1 MENRDHKY
9 FTRSKIHG
17 QKVHYIQ
24 CEKCDN
30 LVPVHIDKYQQTMPR
45 KVRFE
50 PLSMSGSAVKET
62 LPKRVHKVNSSKS
75 KEETMVLKINEYD
88 SDSSYQVNDNNDNSV
103 NYKKSVGKT
112 DNSLVG
118 MIVKLANKRLKEKL
132 GEGSDG
138 EEGEE
143 DYEVEPFENLHNDI
157 HYTVEERE
165 YVRKL
170 DKTAQEEIFKKENH
184 IMNILKSDIPIR
196 FKILNSDLK
205 DRAKANVLQKVDH
218 FFTLDPSD
226 NEYQKLLPW
235 VEQLDKIPFGK
246 YCEDVINKTQPIQE
260 IQNYLSNTKKQMDTA
275 VFGHDT
281 AKTQILSIIAREI
294 SNPNSGGNSIAIQG
308 PMGNGKTTL
317 IKEGVCKAMN
327 RPFGFIP
334 LGGMQDSSYLIGHE
348 VTYEGS
354 KCGRIVEILTETNCM
369 NPVIFFDELDKVS
382 DTPKGEEIMNLLC
395 HLTDSS
401 QNKEFNDKYFSG
413 VPFDLSRA
421 TFIFSYNDESKINP
435 ILLDRMTRIKTNGFD
450 KKQKTNI
457 VQDYVLPKVLSEF
470 GMVSGDVTFEEE
482 AIHRLIEDHSDKEKG
497 VRNLKRNVETIV
509 AKLNIMRFLLPDQV
523 TQKDETL
530 TTDENTVVDVITD
543 MVNNV
548 VKHTETGE
556 NTEAMQNTEAGE
568 NTEAVENNKAGENT
582 EAVAK
587 DTTESDETKQK
598 EDIKK
603 IVNFTIDNFKL
614 PYKVRAEDIN
624 FFLSKKS
631 ENASYAHMYM

>member
-1 MENRDHKY
+1 MDNRDHKY

-17 QKVHYIQ
+17 QKVHYVQ

-30 LVPVHIDKYQQTMPR
+30 LVPVHLDKFQQSAPR
-45 KVRFE
+45 KIKFE
-50 PLSMSGSAVKET
+50 PLSMSQSAVKET
-62 LPKRVHKVNSSKS
+62 LPKRIHKVKS
-75 KEETMVLKINEYD
+75 TNEEQIVLNIEEYD
-88 SDSSYQVNDNNDNSV
+88 SDSSYTVNNDSCCETENFQT
-103 NYKKSVGKT
+103 SVGKT

-118 MIVKLANKRLKEKL
+118 MIVKLANKRLKQKL
-132 GEGSDG
+132 GEEPG
-138 EEGEE
+138 EDDEEE
-143 DYEVEPFENLHNDI
+143 DYDVEPFENLHNDI

-170 DKTAQEEIFKKENH
+170 DKEAQEAIFKKENH
-184 IMNILKSDIPIR
+184 IMDILKSDTPIR
-196 FKILNSDLK
+196 FKILNSDLR

-218 FFTLDPSD
+218 FFTLDPTD

-246 YCEDVINKTQPIQE
+246 YCEDVISRTKPINEIQE
-260 IQNYLSNTKKQMDTA
+260 YLSNTKNHMDSA

-354 KCGRIVEILTETNCM
+354 KCGRIVEILSETNCM

-450 KKQKTNI
+450 KKQKTTI
-457 VQDYVLPKVLSEF
+457 VKDYVLPKILTEF
-470 GMVSGDVTFEEE
+470 GMTSKDVTFEEDT
-482 AIHRLIEDHSDKEKG
+482 IHRLIEDHCDNEKG
-497 VRNLKRNVETIV
+497 VRNLKRNVETVV
-509 AKLNIMRFLLPDQV
+509 AKLNIMRFLIPEKV
-523 TQKDETL
+523 TMQNESL
-530 TTDENTVVDVITD
+530 ETDENTVVDILSN
-543 MVNNV
+543 MVNTV
-548 VKHTETGE
+548 VEKSES
-556 NTEAMQNTEAGE
+556 AD
-568 NTEAVENNKAGENT
+568 K
-582 EAVAK
+582 K
-587 DTTESDETKQK
+587 DETTEKDQK

-614 PYKVRAEDIN
+614 PYTVRSDDLN
-624 FFLSKKS
+624 FFLNKKS
-631 ENASYAHMYM
+631 ENVSYAHMYM

>member
-1 MENRDHKY
+1 MDNRDHTY
-9 FTRSKIHG
+9 FTRSKVHG
-17 QKVHYIQ
+17 QKVHYVQ
-24 CEKCDN
+24 CEKCAN
-30 LVPVHIDKYQQTMPR
+30 LVPVHLEKFQQSAPR
-45 KVRFE
+45 KIKFE
-50 PLSMSGSAVKET
+50 PLSMSQSAVKET
-62 LPKRVHKVNSSKS
+62 LPKRVHTVEST
-75 KEETMVLKINEYD
+75 KEEQIVLNIEEYD
-88 SDSSYQVNDNNDNSV
+88 SDSSYTVNNDSCCDTENFQT
-103 NYKKSVGKT
+103 SVGKT

-118 MIVKLANKRLKEKL
+118 MIVKLANKRLKQKL
-132 GEGSDG
+132 GEEPV
-138 EEGEE
+138 EEQEEE
-143 DYEVEPFENLHNDI
+143 DYDVEPFENLHNDI

-165 YVRKL
+165 YVRNL
-170 DKTAQEEIFKKENH
+170 DKDAQEAIFKKENH
-184 IMNILKSDIPIR
+184 IMDILKSDTPIR
-196 FKILNSDLK
+196 FKILNSDLR

-218 FFTLDPSD
+218 FFTLDPTD

-246 YCEDVINKTQPIQE
+246 YCEDVISKTKPINEIQE
-260 IQNYLSNTKKQMDTA
+260 YLSNTKNQMDSA

-317 IKEGVCKAMN
+317 IKEGVCKAMR

-354 KCGRIVEILTETNCM
+354 KCGRIVEILSETNCM

-450 KKQKTNI
+450 KKQKTTI
-457 VQDYVLPKVLSEF
+457 VKDYVLPRILTEF
-470 GMVSGDVTFEEE
+470 GMTSKDVTFEEDT
-482 AIHRLIEDHSDKEKG
+482 IQRLIEDHCDNEKG
-497 VRNLKRNVETIV
+497 VRNLKRNVETVV
-509 AKLNIMRFLLPDQV
+509 AKLNIMRFLIPEKV
-523 TQKDETL
+523 TSQNETV
-530 TTDENTVVDVITD
+530 TTDENTVVDILSN
-543 MVNNV
+543 MVNTV
-548 VKHTETGE
+548 VK
-556 NTEAMQNTEAGE
+556 
-568 NTEAVENNKAGENT
+568 K
-582 EAVAK
+582 
-587 DTTESDETKQK
+587 TESSDKKDEISETDQK

-603 IVNFTIDNFKL
+603 IVNFTIDNFTL
-614 PYKVRAEDIN
+614 PYTVREEDLN
-624 FFLSKKS
+624 FFLNKKT
-631 ENASYAHMYM
+631 ENSSYAHMYM

>member
-1 MENRDHKY
+1 MDNRDHTY
-9 FTRSKIHG
+9 FTRSKVHG
-17 QKVHYIQ
+17 QKVHYVQ
-24 CEKCDN
+24 CEKCAN
-30 LVPVHIDKYQQTMPR
+30 LVPVHLEKFQQSAPR
-45 KVRFE
+45 KIKFE
-50 PLSMSGSAVKET
+50 PLSMSQSAVKET
-62 LPKRVHKVNSSKS
+62 LPKRVHTVEST
-75 KEETMVLKINEYD
+75 KEEQIVLNIEEYD
-88 SDSSYQVNDNNDNSV
+88 SDSSYTVNNDSCCDTENFQT
-103 NYKKSVGKT
+103 SVGKT

-118 MIVKLANKRLKEKL
+118 MIVKLANKRLKQKL
-132 GEGSDG
+132 GEEPV
-138 EEGEE
+138 EEQEEE
-143 DYEVEPFENLHNDI
+143 DYDVEPFENLHNDI

-165 YVRKL
+165 YVRNL
-170 DKTAQEEIFKKENH
+170 DKDAQEAIFKKENH
-184 IMNILKSDIPIR
+184 IMDILKSDTPIR
-196 FKILNSDLK
+196 FKILNSDLR

-218 FFTLDPSD
+218 FFTLDPTD

-246 YCEDVINKTQPIQE
+246 YCEDVISKTKPINEIQE
-260 IQNYLSNTKKQMDTA
+260 YLSNTKNQMDSA

-317 IKEGVCKAMN
+317 IKEGVCKAMR

-354 KCGRIVEILTETNCM
+354 KCGRIVEILSETNCM

-450 KKQKTNI
+450 KKQKTTI
-457 VQDYVLPKVLSEF
+457 VKDYVLPRILTEF
-470 GMVSGDVTFEEE
+470 GMTSKDVTFEEDT
-482 AIHRLIEDHSDKEKG
+482 IQRLIEDHCDNEKG
-497 VRNLKRNVETIV
+497 VRNLKRNVETVV
-509 AKLNIMRFLLPDQV
+509 AKLNIMRFLIPEKV
-523 TQKDETL
+523 TSQNETV
-530 TTDENTVVDVITD
+530 TTDENTVVDILSN
-543 MVNNV
+543 MVNTV
-548 VKHTETGE
+548 VK
-556 NTEAMQNTEAGE
+556 
-568 NTEAVENNKAGENT
+568 K
-582 EAVAK
+582 
-587 DTTESDETKQK
+587 TESSDKKDEISETDQK

-614 PYKVRAEDIN
+614 PYTVRAEDLN
-624 FFLSKKS
+624 FFLNKKT
-631 ENASYAHMYM
+631 ENSSYAHMYM

>member
-1 MENRDHKY
+1 MENSDHKY
-9 FTRSKIHG
+9 FTRSKVHG

-30 LVPVHIDKYQQTMPR
+30 LVPVHLDKY
-45 KVRFE
+45 KVNAPKKIKFE
-50 PLSMSGSAVKET
+50 PPSMAPTAVKET
-62 LPKRVHKVNSSKS
+62 LPKRVHKIKSSRD
-75 KEETMVLKINEYD
+75 EMTLDIEGYE
-88 SDSSYQVNDNNDNSV
+88 SDSSITVNEVNTDSSNSYKTEVDTSDNTFV
-103 NYKKSVGKT
+103 N
-112 DNSLVG
+112 
-118 MIVKLANKRLKEKL
+118 MIVKLANKRLHEKL
-132 GEGSDG
+132 GNPDFNES
-138 EEGEE
+138 EEEF
-143 DYEVEPFENLHNDI
+143 EVEPFENLHNDI

-170 DKTAQEEIFKKENH
+170 DKAAQEEIFKKENS
-184 IMNILKSDIPIR
+184 ILEVLKSDVPIR
-196 FKILNSDLK
+196 FKLLNSDLK
-205 DRAKANVLQKVDH
+205 ERAKANVLQKVDH
-218 FFTLDPSD
+218 FYTLDPTD

-246 YCEDVINKTQPIQE
+246 YCEEVISKSKPISE
-260 IQNYLSNTKKQMDTA
+260 IQQYLSNTKDLMDKA
-275 VFGHDT
+275 VYGHDA

-334 LGGMQDSSYLIGHE
+334 LGGMQDSSYLLGHE

-354 KCGRIVEILTETNCM
+354 KCGRIVEILAETNCM

-421 TFIFSYNDESKINP
+421 TFIFSYNDESKISP
-435 ILLDRMTRIKTNGFD
+435 ILLDRMTRIKTTGFD

-457 VQDYVLPKVLSEF
+457 VKDYIMPKMLKEF
-470 GMVSGDVTFEEE
+470 GMSPDEVGIEEE
-482 AIHRLIEDHSDKEKG
+482 AIHKLIEDHCDGEKG
-497 VRNLKRNVETIV
+497 VRNLKRNIETIV
-509 AKLNIMRFLLPDQV
+509 AKLNIMRFLIPDKVQS
-523 TQKDETL
+523 KHEGF
-530 TTDENTVVDVITD
+530 TTDESTVVDILSNMVNTVVDSVDT
-543 MVNNV
+543 
-548 VKHTETGE
+548 KE
-556 NTEAMQNTEAGE
+556 N
-568 NTEAVENNKAGENT
+568 K
-582 EAVAK
+582 
-587 DTTESDETKQK
+587 SDDKKEEDK

-614 PYKVRAEDIN
+614 PYVVRPDDIN
-624 FFLSKKS
+624 FFVSKKS

>member
-1 MENRDHKY
+1 MDNRDHKY

-17 QKVHYIQ
+17 QKVHYVQ

-30 LVPVHIDKYQQTMPR
+30 LVPVHLDKFQQSAPR
-45 KVRFE
+45 KIKFE
-50 PLSMSGSAVKET
+50 PLSMSQSAVKET
-62 LPKRVHKVNSSKS
+62 LPKRIHKVKS
-75 KEETMVLKINEYD
+75 TNEEQIVLNIEEYD
-88 SDSSYQVNDNNDNSV
+88 SDSSYTVNNDSCDTESFQT
-103 NYKKSVGKT
+103 SVGKT

-118 MIVKLANKRLKEKL
+118 MIVKLANKRLKQKL
-132 GEGSDG
+132 GEEPG
-138 EEGEE
+138 EDDEEE
-143 DYEVEPFENLHNDI
+143 DYDVEPFENLHNDI

-170 DKTAQEEIFKKENH
+170 DKEAQEAIFKKENH
-184 IMNILKSDIPIR
+184 IMDILKSDTPIR
-196 FKILNSDLK
+196 FKILNSDLR

-218 FFTLDPSD
+218 FFTLDPTD

-246 YCEDVINKTQPIQE
+246 YCEDVISRTKPINEIQE
-260 IQNYLSNTKKQMDTA
+260 YLSNTKNHMDSA

-354 KCGRIVEILTETNCM
+354 KCGRIVEILSETNCM

-450 KKQKTNI
+450 KKQKTTI
-457 VQDYVLPKVLSEF
+457 VKDYVLPKILTEF
-470 GMVSGDVTFEEE
+470 GMTSKDVTFEEDT
-482 AIHRLIEDHSDKEKG
+482 IHRLIEDHCDNEKG
-497 VRNLKRNVETIV
+497 VRNLKRNVETVV
-509 AKLNIMRFLLPDQV
+509 AKLNIMRFLIPEKV
-523 TQKDETL
+523 TMQNESL
-530 TTDENTVVDVITD
+530 ETDENTVVDILSN
-543 MVNNV
+543 MVSTV
-548 VKHTETGE
+548 VEKSESADKKGE
-556 NTEAMQNTEAGE
+556 
-568 NTEAVENNKAGENT
+568 
-582 EAVAK
+582 
-587 DTTESDETKQK
+587 TTEKDQK

-614 PYKVRAEDIN
+614 PYTVRSEDLN
-624 FFLSKKS
+624 FFLNKKS
-631 ENASYAHMYM
+631 ENVSYAHMYM